1 MSENRPG
8 PFITAGR
15 LLWQSA
21 DAVVRINMLWFAL
34 TVIVVTAPQ
43 APAGLYTYLHK
54 LAQEEDFPTFDD
66 FWQGFRSL
74 AGPAWRWAVLN
85 LAAAIIVAVN
95 LIFYRSIDAT
105 AASVLFWFWAVVGA
119 NWFAL
124 QGYVFPLLLLQE
136 QPRIRTALRNALVI
150 YLRHPLRTVFHAL
163 LAVGIAIVSTVA
175 LLPWVLFTGAA
186 LAMLGVQVVANS
198 VRLAR
203 ENQRSNLTPR

>member
-15 LLWQSA
+15 LLWQNA

-43 APAGLYTYLHK
+43 ALAGLYTYLYK
-54 LAQEEDFPTFDD
+54 VAQEEDFPTIDD
-66 FWQGFRSL
+66 FWRGFRAL
-74 AGPAWRWAVLN
+74 AGSAWRWAVLN
-85 LAAAIIVAVN
+85 LAAAIILAAN
-95 LIFYRSIDAT
+95 LIFYRSIDTT

-136 QPRIRTALRNALVI
+136 RPRIRTALRNALVI
-150 YLRHPLRTVFHAL
+150 YLPHPLRTIFHAL
-163 LAVGIAIVSTVA
+163 LAVGIALVSTVA
-175 LLPWVLFTGAA
+175 LVPWILFTGAA
-186 LAMLGVQVVANS
+186 LAMLGVQVVMNS
-198 VRLAR
+198 VRIAR
-203 ENQRSNLTPR
+203 ENRQAT